1 MTENTLY
8 FGDNLQVLRAHFPD
22 ACVDL
27 IYLDPPF
34 NSKRNY
40 NVVFNAAATSD
51 DTAQAHAFSDTW
63 SFEGAAEA
71 FYEVTA
77 LNQPVSKLLEGLRQT
92 FGDTSLL
99 GYLSVMALRL
109 IELHRVLRPTGSL
122 YLHCDPTA
130 SHYLK
135 LVLDALF
142 GEARFVNEVTWRRTS
157 SHNDSRKQ
165 FGWVSDTLLVYAK
178 SPSYV
183 FNVLYGPYSEDYVK
197 TFYVHSD
204 PDGRRWRRSDLRSPN
219 PRPNLTYDY
228 VASNERL
235 YRPHPNGW
243 AVSLERMKQ
252 LDAEGR
258 LHFPAKEGGRLQL
271 KRYLDE
277 QLGQPVGCVWD
288 DIPPIHALTAERL
301 GYPTQK
307 PLALLERIIAASS
320 NEGDLVLDPFCGC
333 GTAVAAAQ
341 KLGRK
346 WCGIDITTL
355 AVSLIKRRLLE
366 HFPDAFPAADAIPVV
381 GFPADVA
388 GARTLAETDRYAFE
402 HWALTL
408 IGAAPAGGGAT
419 KKKGADRGIDGE
431 FTWRDEKDTLCR
443 GLVSVKSGH
452 VNVTHIRDLIGTMG
466 REKADLGV
474 YVCLEEPT
482 KPMRTEA
489 AGAGRYKVTGMPKDF
504 PRVQLVTVEDLLA
517 GREPDVPRWR
527 ANPFREAQK
536 IIKQEQETLSFDE
549 ED

>member
-27 IYLDPPF
+27 VYLDPPF

-109 IELHRVLRPTGSL
+109 IELHRVLKPTGSL
-122 YLHCDPTA
+122 YLHCDEVA

-135 LVLDALF
+135 MALDAIF
-142 GEARFVNEVTWRRTS
+142 GLPAFQTEVIWQRT
-157 SHNDSRKQ
+157 N
-165 FGWVSDTLLVYAK
+165 
-178 SPSYV
+178 
-183 FNVLYGPYSEDYVK
+183 
-197 TFYVHSD
+197 VHSDSKHWSDVRDSILCFAKTEKRTWNPVHAEYDAAYLTSKYRHVD
-204 PDGRRWRRSDLRSPN
+204 PDGRRYQLDNMTSPN
-219 PRPNLTYDY
+219 PRPRMTYQWLGFPPPPFGWRYELTTMQ
-228 VASNERL
+228 RL
-235 YRPHPNGW
+235 H
-243 AVSLERMKQ
+243 
-252 LDAEGR
+252 DEGR
-258 LHFPAKEGGRLQL
+258 IWYPTRADGTLDTTKRPRL

-277 QLGQPVGCVWD
+277 QPGRLLGNIWT
-288 DIPPIHALTAERL
+288 DIAPINSRAVERL

-307 PLALLERIIAASS
+307 PMALLERIIAASS

-341 KLGRK
+341 KLGRQ

-366 HFPDAFPAADAIPVV
+366 HFPAAFPTADAIPVV

-388 GARTLAETDRYAFE
+388 GAKTLAETDRYAFE

-419 KKKGADRGIDGE
+419 KKKGSDRGIDGE
-431 FTWRDEKDTLCR
+431 FTWRDDKDALCR

-489 AGAGRYKVTGMPKDF
+489 AGAGRYQIEGMPKDF

-536 IIKQEQETLSFDE
+536 IIKQEQETLSFGE
-549 ED
+549 EE

>member
-8 FGDNLQVLRAHFPD
+8 FGDNLKVLREHFPD
-22 ACVDL
+22 QCVDL

-40 NVVFNAAATSD
+40 NVVFSADAKAD
-51 DTAQAHAFSDTW
+51 DTAQVRAFGDTW

-109 IELHRVLRPTGSL
+109 IELHRVLKPTGSL

-142 GEARFVNEVTWRRTS
+142 GSGLMLNEVVWKRSYGHGDSRRSMGRSHDVLLVYSRSKAYTLNRFFHEHDPGYIETMFT
-157 SHNDSRKQ
+157 HNDSR
-165 FGWVSDTLLVYAK
+165 
-178 SPSYV
+178 
-183 FNVLYGPYSEDYVK
+183 
-197 TFYVHSD
+197 
-204 PDGRRWRRSDLRSPN
+204 GRYKHENLNSPN
-219 PRPNLTYDY
+219 PRPNLRYEYNGYPPPELGWRVSPEVMQKLD
-228 VASNERL
+228 EDGRL
-235 YRPHPNGW
+235 YFPPNP
-243 AVSLERMKQ
+243 K
-252 LDAEGR
+252 GR
-258 LHFPAKEGGRLQL
+258 IMRKV
-271 KRYLDE
+271 YLSE
-277 QLGQPVGCVWD
+277 LGGQPMTDLWT
-288 DIPPIHALTAERL
+288 DIRLLSAANKERL

-307 PLALLERIIAASS
+307 PMALLERIIAASS

-341 KLGRK
+341 KLGRQ

-366 HFPDAFPAADAIPVV
+366 HFPAAFPTADAIPVV

-388 GARTLAETDRYAFE
+388 GAKTLAETDRYAFE

-419 KKKGADRGIDGE
+419 KKKGSDRGIDGE
-431 FTWRDEKDTLCR
+431 FTWRDDKDTLCR

-489 AGAGRYKVTGMPKDF
+489 AGAGRYQIEGMPKDF

-536 IIKQEQETLSFDE
+536 IIKQEQETLSFGE
-549 ED
+549 EE

>member
-1 MTENTLY
+1 
-8 FGDNLQVLRAHFPD
+8 
-22 ACVDL
+22 
-27 IYLDPPF
+27 
-34 NSKRNY
+34 
-40 NVVFNAAATSD
+40 VVFNAAATSD

-77 LNQPVSKLLEGLRQT
+77 LNQPVSKLLEGLRQA

-109 IELHRVLRPTGSL
+109 IELHRVLKPTGSL

-142 GEARFVNEVTWRRTS
+142 GEERFLSEITWKRFTS
-157 SHNDSRKQ
+157 HGNVSRNY
-165 FGWVSDTLLVYAK
+165 GALSDILLFYGRGPAYTWNQVYAPFTEEYI
-178 SPSYV
+178 SQ
-183 FNVLYGPYSEDYVK
+183 
-197 TFYVHSD
+197 TFGHVD
-204 PDGRRWRRSDLRSPN
+204 PDGRRWQSVTLRN
-219 PRPNLTYDY
+219 PGVRPNLHFAFT
-228 VASNERL
+228 ASNGVT
-235 YRPHPNGW
+235 YQPHPNGW
-243 AVSLERMKQ
+243 ACDRGRLERY
-252 LDAEGR
+252 DREGR
-258 LHFPAKEGGRLQL
+258 LHFPSKPGGALRL
-271 KRYLDE
+271 KMYLDE
-277 QLGQPVGCVWD
+277 QSGVKLQSIWT
-288 DIPPIHALTAERL
+288 DIPAIGARAQERL
-301 GYPTQK
+301 NYPTQK

-320 NEGDLVLDPFCGC
+320 NEGDLVLDPFCGS

-355 AVSLIKRRLLE
+355 AVALIKRRLLE
-366 HFPDAFPAADAIPVV
+366 HFPDVFPLAEAIPVE

-388 GARTLAETDRYAFE
+388 GARALAESDRYAFE

-431 FTWRDEKDTLCR
+431 FTWRDDQDALCR

-489 AGAGRYKVTGMPKDF
+489 AGAGRYKIEGMQKDF
-504 PRVQLVTVEDLLA
+504 PRVQLVTVDDLLA

-549 ED
+549 D